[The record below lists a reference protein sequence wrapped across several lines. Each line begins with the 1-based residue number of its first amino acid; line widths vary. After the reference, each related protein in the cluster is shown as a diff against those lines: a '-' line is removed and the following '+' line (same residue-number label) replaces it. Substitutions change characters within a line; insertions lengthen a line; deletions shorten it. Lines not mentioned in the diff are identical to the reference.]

1 MFEFIFKPEVN
12 SSSLLCATTINMQTQ
27 LLITDCGFCSQISK
41 ANGYAASDGSVS
53 GAYEARVEACGE
65 VMSAFNSAKQM
76 QLEVVKQ
83 YCVSAL
89 VKVE

>member
-1 MFEFIFKPEVN
+1 
-12 SSSLLCATTINMQTQ
+12 MQTQ

-41 ANGYAASDGSVS
+41 ANGYAVPDGGVS
-53 GAYEARVEACGE
+53 GACEARVEACGE

-76 QLEVVKQ
+76 QLEAVKQ
-83 YCVSAL
+83 YRVSAL